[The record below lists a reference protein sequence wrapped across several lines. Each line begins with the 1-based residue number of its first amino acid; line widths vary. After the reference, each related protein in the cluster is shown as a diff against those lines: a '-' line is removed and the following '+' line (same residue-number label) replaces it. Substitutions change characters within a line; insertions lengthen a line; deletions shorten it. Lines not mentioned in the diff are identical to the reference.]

1 MSIVAD
7 IVFFFLI
14 DAIEAA
20 WRYGRRRLF
29 GAAPSPGRSPGSSLA
44 DKPTRM
50 TCESGICPAN
60 LVESRSAGPQGL
72 GERWPIGRIPTCH
85 SIYYCYYLL

>member
-29 GAAPSPGRSPGSSLA
+29 GAAPSPGRSPGAETDPDARDRPGRS
-44 DKPTRM
+44 TR
-50 TCESGICPAN
+50 PA
-60 LVESRSAGPQGL
+60 PD
-72 GERWPIGRIPTCH
+72 GEGAR
-85 SIYYCYYLL
+85 